1 MTDRLANVLP
11 GCSVLPAMHPR
22 KPDVEPPPKLTGKE
36 QRESQTKAKT
46 TSNRFAE
53 INAFVDFSMV
63 GLTRVQLATW
73 FVLWRDTRDGTV
85 RTSASDIARRI
96 GASRRAVT
104 DAMAQLRKWRLL
116 TVISQGGMNRGISV
130 QKVHPLPQSPDE
142 GHSTE
147 PLS

>member
-1 MTDRLANVLP
+1 MTDRPANVLP
-11 GCSVLPAMHPR
+11 GCSVLPAMQPR
-22 KPDVEPPPKLTGKE
+22 KLVLEPPSKLTVGAQPK
-36 QRESQTKAKT
+36 SHAKAKT

-73 FVLWRDTRDGTV
+73 FVLWRDTRDGIV

-104 DAMAQLRKWRLL
+104 DAMAQLRKRGLL
-116 TVISQGGMNRGISV
+116 TVIQRGGMNRGISV
-130 QKVHPLPQSPDE
+130 QQIHPLPQSPDE
-142 GHSTE
+142 GHSAE